1 MTETSSGIDLK
12 DGLIQGI
19 KKLNNA
25 VSSTLGPN
33 GSTVLIKD
41 QYGKRKA
48 TKDGVSVAKAFNQLE
63 NEVEDYGV
71 QMVKEVALK
80 SAIEN
85 GDGTTTATLLAT
97 EIICK
102 GYKAIQKGS
111 NKSMVKKG
119 IDDGVKQVVEDLKL
133 IKIDI
138 TEDSQI
144 REVATIS
151 GNNDPEIGELIAT
164 ALEKVGREG
173 VVSIE
178 KSKTGE
184 TQLDVVEGM
193 QFDRGY
199 KSPYFVTDNDK
210 MTSTLDKPLILLYNG
225 RITAAADIVPVM
237 NEANIK
243 QRPLLIIAEDI
254 DGEALSTLI
263 VNKMRGIVDSVAVK
277 APDFGDRRTAIL
289 EDIAIIVGGQVISP
303 EKGIKLDKISS
314 SDYDKYLGTAR
325 IVTVGKDKTTIVD
338 GDCTSESIEKRANE
352 LKTQIDNAKSPFDKE
367 KLQERLG
374 RMVGGVAVIYVG
386 GNSELEIDEKK
397 DRVEDA
403 LFATKSALEE
413 GILPGGGVALLYAS
427 QDIKFDINKD
437 IALGQQIVKDACSAP
452 FKKILSNAGYTQ
464 LEINEIKNKL
474 IGLRWVKKWN
484 IKKFIERFCGQ
495 VEYDI
500 ESIPNFKPIVWNGYN
515 LKNNLIVNMKDNGIL
530 DPLKVTKGA
539 LINAS
544 SVAGTILTTNNL
556 VYEKRQENPTQE
568 QPMF

>member
-1 MTETSSGIDLK
+1 MTEIVSGKEL
-12 DGLIQGI
+12 QEGI
-19 KKLNNA
+19 TNGVKKLNKA
-25 VSSTLGPN
+25 VSATLGPN
-33 GSTVLIKD
+33 GSTVLGKD
-41 QYGKRKA
+41 RYGKRKA
-48 TKDGVSVAKAFNQLE
+48 TKDGVSAAKLFEQLE

-85 GDGTTTATLLAT
+85 GDGTTTSTILAT

-111 NKSMVKKG
+111 NKSLVKKG
-119 IDDGVKQVVEDLKL
+119 IDDAVKQVVESLKL

-144 REVATIS
+144 REVASIS

-164 ALEKVGREG
+164 ALDKVGREG
-173 VVSIE
+173 IVSIE

-193 QFDRGY
+193 QFDKGY

-225 RITAAADIVPVM
+225 RITAAADIVPAM
-237 NEANIK
+237 NEANVK
-243 QRPLLIIAEDI
+243 QRPLLIIAEDVE
-254 DGEALSTLI
+254 GEALSTLI

-289 EDIAIIVGGQVISP
+289 EDIAVMVGGQVISP

-314 SDYDKYLGTAR
+314 SDYTKYLGTAR

-338 GDCTSESIEKRANE
+338 GDCTSDSIEKRANE
-352 LKTQIDNAKSPFDKE
+352 LKTQIDNAKSAFDKE

-374 RMVGGVAVIYVG
+374 RMVGGVAVIHVG

-427 QDIKFDINKD
+427 QDIKFDENKD
-437 IALGQQIVKDACSAP
+437 IALGQQIIKDACSAP
-452 FKKILSNAGYTQ
+452 FKKILSNAGYEQ
-464 LEINEIKNKL
+464 LEIERIEGKL
-474 IGLRWVKKWN
+474 LGYEMKKSSFFEWIQGIYFKRVVN
-484 IKKFIERFCGQ
+484 TKFRI
-495 VEYDI
+495 I
-500 ESIPNFKPIVWNGYN
+500 NWNGYN

-544 SVAGTILTTNNL
+544 SVAGTILTTDNL
-556 VYEKRQENPTQE
+556 VYEKRQEIPQQE
-568 QPMF
+568 SEIF